1 MSNVERNKEL
11 LRLTS
16 EYGERWMWD
25 DVDTDDI
32 VNNDN
37 GPQLVELGVT
47 AIESVS
53 NYGGEGQGETYY
65 NIFKFTFAEDDEVYI
80 QFDGWY
86 ASYNGAEYQEAFLV
100 EPRQVTVTRYIQLN

>member
-1 MSNVERNKEL
+1 MSNVERNNEL

-16 EYGERWMWD
+16 EYGERWMYD

-37 GPQLVELGVT
+37 GQQLVELGVT
-47 AIESVS
+47 AIESVDQ
-53 NYGGEGQGETYY
+53 YGGEGQGETYY

-80 QFDGWY
+80 KFDGWY
-86 ASYNGAEYQEAFLV
+86 ASYNGAEYQESFLV
-100 EPRQVTVTRYIQLN
+100 EPRQVTVTQYFQVS